1 MALQQKNI
9 ELEDAIDVRE
19 IKSIRLANQV
29 LKLRRGKKEQKDR
42 EMQQQNIQMQSQA
55 NAQAAQ
61 QAAQVDVQKNQAM
74 TASKVEL
81 ANAENSLEMQRM
93 QQDLAHKKELMA
105 LEFQYNM
112 QLKGMDTQNVLNRE
126 QEKED
131 RKDKRT
137 KIQATQ
143 QSEMIDQ
150 RKTGKPPKN
159 FEGSSNDT
167 IGGNFDLGP
176 MNL

>member
-1 MALQQKNI
+1 
-9 ELEDAIDVRE
+9 
-19 IKSIRLANQV
+19 
-29 LKLRRGKKEQKDR
+29 
-42 EMQQQNIQMQSQA
+42 
-55 NAQAAQ
+55 
-61 QAAQVDVQKNQAM
+61 
-74 TASKVEL
+74 
-81 ANAENSLEMQRM
+81 
-93 QQDLAHKKELMA
+93 
-105 LEFQYNM
+105 
-112 QLKGMDTQNVLNRE
+112 MDTQNVLNRE

-159 FEGSSNDT
+159 FESSSNDT

>member
-1 MALQQKNI
+1 
-9 ELEDAIDVRE
+9 
-19 IKSIRLANQV
+19 
-29 LKLRRGKKEQKDR
+29 
-42 EMQQQNIQMQSQA
+42 MQQQNIQMQSQA

-93 QQDLAHKKELMA
+93 QQELAHKKELMA

-159 FEGSSNDT
+159 FESSSNDT